1 MTFLVAV
8 TPERPQRG
16 RLQRE
21 LPQSGS
27 LHPLDSLS
35 RSLCTQLNGFVCASY
50 PKLTCVPTNGTNKR
64 S

>member
-21 LPQSGS
+21 LLAAYKPRTS
-27 LHPLDSLS
+27 LPIPLYTIE
-35 RSLCTQLNGFVCASY
+35 RLCL
-50 PKLTCVPTNGTNKR
+50 
-64 S
+64 